1 MDAGKW
7 ARSVVLSGF
16 VVAGILYGGSK
27 SELNRMPRCEEI
39 EWVVQSGGASRLRT
53 READPSAVV
62 VTPEEVERGFRLAEV
77 STNAAHSYEMPTN
90 AATVGNWHLR
100 GAFRDWTSL
109 GLGGLVFPLGTNE
122 VTRFA
127 AFTDGRLRP
136 SPRDAAHEICAVGV
150 PMLAVQGESRLWSAA
165 DADGSRVVTWE
176 RFFLNAD
183 TKAPVSAQVR
193 LFADGAFETRSNE
206 VGRAYE
212 RIHPSDWDGDGI
224 PNAIDEEP
232 LVRNGDFYGPGNV
245 LPQNANVAA
254 YRTVAIA
261 SEGDAVAEVVFSGD
275 GTSNYPDP
283 HFMARPHSVN
293 EVTILVGKTYT
304 VTSDAPIGF
313 LWSDDAETCVWT
325 NGANSLV
332 VQRPV
337 TVSYEFGGA
346 PQMRGRARS
355 RSSGVDVPF
364 RVNVSPAGLDG
375 ETQWSSSACCAITG
389 GPWFSYDCDGT
400 CNCGGCQL
408 QGSYRY
414 EGFPLSMYA
423 PTCPCGT
430 DPGSGET
437 EPEDPP
443 QSAGTSVAFEDD
455 VIFYEEAYANAPGDS
470 VARRVSKNAKLTCTA
485 YGGEHGGVFT
495 FTKANFDK
503 LTLVSGNEPPETSV
517 ELSPGE
523 SRRWEATYA
532 PLTHSASEGDIHADV
547 HFAENLSG
555 DVYAQSAQMSV
566 VELELTPATLR
577 EGFPNRHCW
586 GVRET
591 VHCSAKP
598 DVGEWNTTG
607 GGVLEPSG
615 SVKDYTC
622 PLVSDGSTLKY
633 SAGSASYNFNITIV
647 EPSAIVAIPDKT
659 LKFGLGPNQ
668 AGGIGL
674 KFNTYVMPMHVSFSG
689 IAMEEVPSNEG
700 FHDGFFANNYFCNE
714 WYHTVEHEAGR
725 WGNVRP
731 DNFCGD
737 DRAYWGSEIPRILP
751 DETMTFNPNEGV
763 WTDGRIVWRINWGW
777 AAINRNFGDIPVKEI
792 ATPYNQTFRIDE
804 YGTVSVTKFQCMII
818 RGTNNVIRMRR

>member
-1 MDAGKW
+1 ME
-7 ARSVVLSGF
+7 GF
-16 VVAGILYGGSK
+16 L
-27 SELNRMPRCEEI
+27 C
-39 EWVVQSGGASRLRT
+39 
-53 READPSAVV
+53 REPSVV

-90 AATVGNWHLR
+90 AATVGNWHIR
-100 GAFRDWTSL
+100 GAFSDWTSL

-183 TKAPVSAQVR
+183 TNAPVSAQVR

-346 PQMRGRARS
+346 PQMRGLARA

-414 EGFPLSMYA
+414 EGFPLSMFA
-423 PTCPCGT
+423 PRCPCGT
-430 DPGSGET
+430 DPGDGET

-485 YGGEHGGVFT
+485 YGGEHGGVRHTARFRAGLRR
-495 FTKANFDK
+495 FHR
-503 LTLVSGNEPPETSV
+503 SV
-517 ELSPGE
+517 H
-523 SRRWEATYA
+523 R
-532 PLTHSASEGDIHADV
+532 HS
-547 HFAENLSG
+547 
-555 DVYAQSAQMSV
+555 
-566 VELELTPATLR
+566 
-577 EGFPNRHCW
+577 
-586 GVRET
+586 
-591 VHCSAKP
+591 
-598 DVGEWNTTG
+598 G
-607 GGVLEPSG
+607 GGRRSL
-615 SVKDYTC
+615 
-622 PLVSDGSTLKY
+622 
-633 SAGSASYNFNITIV
+633 
-647 EPSAIVAIPDKT
+647 
-659 LKFGLGPNQ
+659 
-668 AGGIGL
+668 
-674 KFNTYVMPMHVSFSG
+674 
-689 IAMEEVPSNEG
+689 
-700 FHDGFFANNYFCNE
+700 
-714 WYHTVEHEAGR
+714 
-725 WGNVRP
+725 
-731 DNFCGD
+731 
-737 DRAYWGSEIPRILP
+737 LP
-751 DETMTFNPNEGV
+751 GA
-763 WTDGRIVWRINWGW
+763 DGRGLR
-777 AAINRNFGDIPVKEI
+777 
-792 ATPYNQTFRIDE
+792 
-804 YGTVSVTKFQCMII
+804 
-818 RGTNNVIRMRR
+818 